1 MRAVCRDI
9 SIKHQKRVFEVE
21 HASDEPCESVAG
33 KEISAGIN
41 KWKQPTLFE
50 QRDKWNICILG
61 DLDAGR
67 EVLSLLWL
75 RLKIFSQNLYQRTRK
90 ARSVFFPFHVQQED
104 SDLYSDTSRCY
115 ITQCNLM
122 KCDRSWKMEKSL
134 WDSHSWGI
142 HFSVCIMAF
151 QVKPELQKSQC
162 LWCMLLLF
170 KYQIQTQAVG
180 VLFLSCNVWALS

>member
-90 ARSVFFPFHVQQED
+90 ARSVFFFLYMFSRKTVICIQTHHVVALH
-104 SDLYSDTSRCY
+104 SV
-115 ITQCNLM
+115 I
-122 KCDRSWKMEKSL
+122 SWSVIGLERWKSL
-134 WDSHSWGI
+134 CGTVTLGEFTYQFVSWL
-142 HFSVCIMAF
+142 SKSNQSCRSPNVCGACSYFLNI
-151 QVKPELQKSQC
+151 
-162 LWCMLLLF
+162 
-170 KYQIQTQAVG
+170 KYKHKQ
-180 VLFLSCNVWALS
+180 